1 MIKREEFNT
10 GHCMT
15 EKQTKYREK
24 DQEDWRIVMISGDGK
39 GRGKKFKYCG
49 TIRMLTSKLYF

>member
-39 GRGKKFKYCG
+39 GRGKSLSIVEIYEC
-49 TIRMLTSKLYF
+49 